1 LKPKMIID
9 GHAHVFSPQVIARGA
24 AQKDLVGRLC
34 LEAALAP
41 GRTDLASLRRE
52 TSAADVAA
60 CLLLPT
66 APAEQVAKTND
77 TFIEMAAEADF
88 LYTGG
93 TLHPSFNAN
102 REELG
107 RLHSLGI
114 RMIKLCSFSQ
124 RFSLAAP
131 ETAALFELI
140 TEIGHAVAQPFFVI
154 LDTFYEAHRYF
165 GTPSQY
171 TTTPSLLADIA
182 GRCPELT
189 IVAAHMGG
197 LAAPPAEIVRFL
209 QPAEN
214 LYLDTS
220 VAAHTLAEA
229 DFLRLLELHGPD
241 HIIFGTD
248 WPWFGHRRELE
259 FIDRLLS
266 RAGCSNE
273 EKERIFGGNISN
285 LLGIG
290 I

>member
-1 LKPKMIID
+1 MIID
-9 GHAHVFSPQVIARGA
+9 GHAHLFSPQVIARGA
-24 AQKDLVGRLC
+24 AQKDLADRLS
-34 LEAALAP
+34 LETALAP
-41 GRTDLASLRRE
+41 GRTDLAALQRE
-52 TSAADVAA
+52 SSSADVAA

-77 TFIEMAAEADF
+77 TFIEMAAGADF

-93 TLHPSFNAN
+93 TLHPGYHAN
-102 REELG
+102 REELW
-107 RLHSLGI
+107 RLHSLGV

-131 ETAALFELI
+131 ETAGLFELI
-140 TEIGHAVAQPFFVI
+140 TEIGHAVAEPFFVI

-182 GRCPELT
+182 GRCPDLI

-197 LAAPPAEIVRFL
+197 LAAPPEEIFCFL

-220 VAAHTLAEA
+220 VAAHTLAER
-229 DFLRLLELHGPD
+229 DFLHLVELHGPD

-273 EKERIFGGNISN
+273 EKERIFGGNMAK
-285 LLGIG
+285 LLGIS